1 MKLLK
6 EDEWDMIKVDI
17 QGMQE
22 LITQVSKQL
31 LENYNY
37 RQVPNN
43 REEMF
48 KRFTE
53 ANLWAVDKIRY
64 VLKKRY
70 PNVGWSSDLES
81 DFDTHNLPKYEG
93 AYWILDPIDGG
104 VHLHQGFSF
113 WSMSLCL
120 IEDGQLVF
128 SMIYDP
134 YRKEFFH
141 AVRDEGAFLNG
152 KPIKVSHKSKLHDA
166 ILATAPPG
174 LTDQDIFNTRLAV
187 QSLDKLIPE
196 AFAIRMLGSVAL
208 QLAYVACGRID
219 AYWEH
224 GDEFYDWAA
233 GALLVREAK
242 GRVIDMHGDTFTW
255 GSSGLIAGNEEVL
268 SQIQTI
274 LGHS

>member
-1 MKLLK
+1 MKMLM
-6 EDEWDMIKVDI
+6 EDEWYMIKVDI
-17 QGMQE
+17 QGIRE

-31 LENYNY
+31 LKNYSH

-53 ANLWAVDKIRY
+53 ANLWAVDKIRG
-64 VLKKRY
+64 VLKGKY
-70 PNVGWSSDLES
+70 PNVGWSSDLEI
-81 DFDTHNLPKYEG
+81 DFDTHKKPKYEG
-93 AYWILDPIDGG
+93 TYWILDPVDGG
-104 VHLHQGFSF
+104 VHLHQGFAF
-113 WSMSLCL
+113 WSISLCL

-134 YRKEFFH
+134 YRKELFH
-141 AVRDEGAFLNG
+141 AVQGEGAFLNG
-152 KPIKVSHKSKLHDA
+152 EPIKVSYKSKLHDS

-174 LTDQDIFNTRLAV
+174 LTDQDILNTKLAV

-196 AFAIRMLGSVAL
+196 AFAVRMLGSVAL

-233 GALLVREAK
+233 GALLVQEAK
-242 GRVIDMHGDTFTW
+242 GKVVDIQGGTFTW
-255 GSSGLIAGNEEVL
+255 GSSGIIAGNEEVL

-274 LGHS
+274 LRHS